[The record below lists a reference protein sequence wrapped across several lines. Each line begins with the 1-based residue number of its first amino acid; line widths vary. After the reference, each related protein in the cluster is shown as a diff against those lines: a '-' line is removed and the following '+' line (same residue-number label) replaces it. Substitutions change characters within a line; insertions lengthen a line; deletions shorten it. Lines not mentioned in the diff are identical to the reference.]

1 MEWISQNIPQTK
13 ESCSLPQGLDGEQK
27 PPKELQTESI
37 VEKRAITCQMYHMYE
52 YFAWTKM
59 CMCVTGA
66 RVLLYEYDWEA

>member
-1 MEWISQNIPQTK
+1 
-13 ESCSLPQGLDGEQK
+13 
-27 PPKELQTESI
+27 
-37 VEKRAITCQMYHMYE
+37 MYHMYE